1 MCRGGACPAD
11 ITNGI
16 LTVWSETAMA
26 TGATL
31 NLGGVQL
38 VTGERCG
45 PFMAVAAAA
54 ELAACQHYFEA
65 LPGIG

>member
-1 MCRGGACPAD
+1 
-11 ITNGI
+11 
-16 LTVWSETAMA
+16 MA